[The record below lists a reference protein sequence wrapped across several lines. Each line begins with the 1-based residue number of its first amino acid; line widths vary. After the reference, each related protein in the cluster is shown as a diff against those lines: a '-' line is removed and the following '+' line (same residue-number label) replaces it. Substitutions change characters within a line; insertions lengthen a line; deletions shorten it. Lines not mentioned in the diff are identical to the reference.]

1 MPAPHRAVIKMNVDE
16 KGLVRKYFLEEGV
29 SGEKEEALYQAF
41 DKGRSKRRAHPFR
54 KRTGNRG
61 RMVERRCLILEKMMK
76 LDKRM
81 SQIIASIER
90 SITEVLQD
98 ETSARSL
105 NRNNAKEVHCTFEND
120 AEKVK
125 AKIEKE
131 NNEQCAAQTYR
142 IQIDEALF
150 ALHCQKQ

>member
-90 SITEVLQD
+90 SITEVRQD
-98 ETSARSL
+98 ETSAS
-105 NRNNAKEVHCTFEND
+105 KS
-120 AEKVK
+120 K
-125 AKIEKE
+125 
-131 NNEQCAAQTYR
+131 QCEGST
-142 IQIDEALF
+142 
-150 ALHCQKQ
+150 LHF